1 MARCRKTDGLDT
13 NRPTNRMTG
22 KMPIPHQARQAGWKP
37 TCKQAGSLHVD
48 RQTGWKP
55 IPLFGGGS
63 LQMGIFNR
71 EKTTVLRT
79 RGQDSRHSSIGR
91 RGQKRQS
98 NELHGNEESL
108 EKPRGKSV
116 SPENSKALLME
127 AAGIEPASRDTSDR
141 ASTCLA
147 DSYLSRPLRSLLA
160 SVQCASLEL
169 F

>member
-1 MARCRKTDGLDT
+1 MQT
-13 NRPTNRMTG
+13 
-22 KMPIPHQARQAGWKP
+22 GWKP
-37 TCKQAGSLHVD
+37 TC
-48 RQTGWKP
+48 RQTDRLEAYPTFLGRMVAD
-55 IPLFGGGS
+55 G
-63 LQMGIFNR
+63 R
-71 EKTTVLRT
+71 
-79 RGQDSRHSSIGR
+79 SSIVKNR
-91 RGQKRQS
+91 RCSVFADKIRDTVPSVEGQKRQS

-116 SPENSKALLME
+116 SPENSKAFQME
-127 AAGIEPASRDTSDR
+127 AAGIEPASRDTSNR